1 MARPDLMMKHPFTV
15 SQKRNLLKK
24 SFFQGIET
32 NKIITISW
40 KNQLLEFVW
49 KNEYFSQPYFFYRLK
64 KLIFEPVWKNKKLA
78 PPKISYTLP
87 EKKKRFLILALKSQS
102 YLIQMCYFDADKP
115 SF

>member
-1 MARPDLMMKHPFTV
+1 MARPDLTMKHPFTV

-87 EKKKRFLILALKSQS
+87 EKKNDFL
-102 YLIQMCYFDADKP
+102 YLHWKVKAI
-115 SF
+115 